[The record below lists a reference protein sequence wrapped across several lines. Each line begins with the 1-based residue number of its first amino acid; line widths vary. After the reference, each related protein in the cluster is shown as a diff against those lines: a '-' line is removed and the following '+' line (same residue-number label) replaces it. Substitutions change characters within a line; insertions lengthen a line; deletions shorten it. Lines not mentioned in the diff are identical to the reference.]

1 MDMTLMISTLIAAYT
16 KMSKQQSQ
24 IQLRHFMI
32 IIFMFLKYRGLEEKR
47 IKSKIIIFCNN
58 FKKF

>member
-1 MDMTLMISTLIAAYT
+1 MDMTLMISILIAAYT

-32 IIFMFLKYRGLEEKR
+32 IIFMFLKYRGLEKR